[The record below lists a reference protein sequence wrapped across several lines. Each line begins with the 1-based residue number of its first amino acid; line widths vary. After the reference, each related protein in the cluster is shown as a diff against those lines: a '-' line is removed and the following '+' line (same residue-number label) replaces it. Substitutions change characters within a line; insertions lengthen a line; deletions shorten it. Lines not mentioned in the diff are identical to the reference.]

1 MTAVTKSAVL
11 GEVTPSDARVLVMYF
26 GRKKIFKKND
36 EAKIAG
42 VRCSVHLQIL
52 ANTCVYR
59 RLFVALDRFQ
69 KHPRT
74 AKIWP
79 IALTFIKANHMQ
91 SPFHLPTAILT
102 LASAALFWFP
112 TASSFAQ
119 LPTEVASVEGITE
132 YRLKNGIKLLLFP
145 DDSKPQFTVNM
156 TVMVGSRHEGY
167 GESGMAHLLEHMLFR
182 GTDQHPDIPKLLK
195 DRGVLNMNGTTSL
208 DRTNYFETLPANG
221 DNLEFAIK
229 MEADRLVNSWIR
241 QDHLTKEMTI
251 VRSEFERGENRP
263 VSILFQR
270 IMDGAF
276 QWHNYGKST
285 IGNQSDIMR
294 VPAKNLRV
302 FYQKY
307 YQPDNIALVVAG
319 KFDKD
324 KALALVEK
332 HFGSI
337 PKPTRQLPQTYTEE
351 PAQDGEREVYLR
363 RAGDVQ
369 YVGLGYHIPSASNE
383 DYAPIQVLASILSNR
398 PEGKLYT
405 NLVQTEV
412 AASAAAFA
420 RIGHDPGLFMA
431 YAEVPTDKDLNVAK
445 DALVKQLE
453 TLADSDDNVTE
464 ADVKRAVRSIL
475 KRRETQFASSE
486 RFATALSEWESYGD
500 WRLYFLHRDRL
511 EKVKPADV
519 LRVAKEYLIRSN
531 RTVGLFYPTE
541 EPLRASID
549 GQSMAAKMVDG
560 YEGRKEISKGEAF
573 DPTPENIQA
582 RTQTGVL
589 DSGIKYALLPKET
602 RGDRVTASL
611 ALGYGDKTSLEG
623 LVEAAEFLPTLM
635 QRGTKNLSYQAYRD
649 RLDELKATVS
659 FRGTLGRLTVNI
671 QTERD
676 NLNDALDVV
685 KQALREPLLNEAEFN
700 VQKNE
705 TLTNLETGLSDPQT
719 RAVTAMRRRTSDYEA
734 DDVRYVPTIEE
745 DIQRYKALTVD
756 DVVRLHRDF
765 IGGENGEV
773 AIVGDFD
780 AATALSK
787 LNEIFADWKATKP
800 YARIEKVANP
810 DMDTSPVTI
819 DTPDKANA
827 VLIAARTCDVG
838 DEHPDYEAMLIGD
851 YIMGGGPLSSRIAD
865 RVRKQDGLSYT
876 AVTRFSGNSE
886 NQIGTFYI
894 FCISKPTNTPKVIAA
909 VTEEV
914 DRMRDS
920 GVTAEE
926 LSKAKESYLKNRQ
939 GGRANDR
946 KIASELISNLRLG
959 RTMEF
964 QRASDDKI
972 AGLDKASVDA
982 ALRRVMDLSKMVEVT
997 AGDFSQQDDDAA
1009 TPDDAMEKDDA
1020 AKQDDAA
1027 AEDKSAPE
1035 PAE

>member
-1 MTAVTKSAVL
+1 ML
-11 GEVTPSDARVLVMYF
+11 RPL
-26 GRKKIFKKND
+26 N
-36 EAKIAG
+36 
-42 VRCSVHLQIL
+42 LP
-52 ANTCVYR
+52 NT
-59 RLFVALDRFQ
+59 
-69 KHPRT
+69 
-74 AKIWP
+74 
-79 IALTFIKANHMQ
+79 
-91 SPFHLPTAILT
+91 ILT
-102 LASAALFWFP
+102 LVFAALFL
-112 TASSFAQ
+112 SSSTNLLAQ
-119 LPTEVASVEGITE
+119 PPAAGTSVEGITQ
-132 YRLKNGIKLLLFP
+132 YQLNNGVKLLLFP

-182 GTDQHPDIPKLLK
+182 GTDLHPDIPKLLK

-208 DRTNYFETLPANG
+208 DRTNYFETLPASG
-221 DNLEFAIK
+221 DNLEFAIH

-241 QDHLTKEMTI
+241 QEHLTKEMTI
-251 VRSEFERGENRP
+251 VRSEFERGENSP

-294 VPAKNLRV
+294 VPAKSLRV

-307 YQPDNIALVVAG
+307 YQPDNVTLVVAG

-337 PKPTRQLPQTYTEE
+337 PKPTRRLPKTYTEE
-351 PAQDGEREVYLR
+351 PAQDGERVVYLR
-363 RAGDVQ
+363 RSGDVQ
-369 YVGLGYHIPSASNE
+369 YVGLGYHIPSASDE
-383 DYAPIQVLASILSNR
+383 AYAAVQVLASIMSNR
-398 PEGKLYT
+398 PEGRLYT
-405 NLVQTEV
+405 NLVQTEI
-412 AASAAAFA
+412 ASSAAAFA
-420 RIGHDPGLFMA
+420 RVGHDPGLFMA
-431 YAEVPTDKDLNVAK
+431 YAEVPADKDLNEAK
-445 DALVKQLE
+445 DALVEQLE
-453 TLADSDDNVTE
+453 TLAGDGDAKNENVTE
-464 ADVKRAVRSIL
+464 ADVQRAVRSIL
-475 KRRETQFASSE
+475 KQRETQFANSE

-511 EKVKPADV
+511 EKVTPADV
-519 LRVAKEYLIRSN
+519 LKVAKEYLIRSN
-531 RTVGLFYPTE
+531 RTVGLFFPTE
-541 EPLRASID
+541 EPVRAAID
-549 GQSMAAKMVDG
+549 GQNMVAKMVDG

-573 DPTPENIQA
+573 EPTPENIQA

-589 DSGIKYALLPKET
+589 DSGLKYALLPKET
-602 RGDRVTASL
+602 RGDRVTASI
-611 ALGYGDKTSLEG
+611 ALGYGDKNSLKG
-623 LVEAAEFLPTLM
+623 MVEAAAFLPTLM
-635 QRGTKNLSYQAYRD
+635 QRGTKQLSYQAYRD
-649 RLDELKATVS
+649 RLDELKATVGFS
-659 FRGTLGRLTVNI
+659 GSLGRLTVQI

-676 NLNDALDVV
+676 NLNDVLDVV
-685 KQALREPLLNEAEFN
+685 KQALQEPLLNAAEFN

-719 RAVTAMRRRTSDYEA
+719 LAVTAMRRRTNAYEA

-745 DIQRYKALTVD
+745 DIQRYKDLTIE
-756 DVVRLHRDF
+756 DVATLHRDF

-787 LNEIFADWKATKP
+787 LNEIFAGWKATQP
-800 YARIEKVANP
+800 YARIQRVANP
-810 DMDTSPVTI
+810 NMDTSPVTI

-827 VLIAARTCDVG
+827 ILIAARTCEIG
-838 DEHPDYEAMLIGD
+838 DQHPDYEAMLIGD

-865 RVRKQDGLSYT
+865 RVRKKDGLSYT
-876 AVTRFSGNSE
+876 AMSRFSGSSE
-886 NQIGTFYI
+886 NPVGSFFI
-894 FCISKPTNTPKVIAA
+894 FCISKPTNTQKVIAA

-920 GVTAEE
+920 GVTADE

-959 RTMEF
+959 RTMDF

-972 AGLDKASVDA
+972 AGLDKPTVDA
-982 ALRRVMDLSKMVEVT
+982 ALRRVMDLSKMVEVK
-997 AGDFSQQDDDAA
+997 AGDFTQQDDAVDSDKTSDRPDTTDEAA
-1009 TPDDAMEKDDA
+1009 SET
-1020 AKQDDAA
+1020 AK
-1027 AEDKSAPE
+1027 
-1035 PAE
+1035 

>member
-1 MTAVTKSAVL
+1 MLSFL
-11 GEVTPSDARVLVMYF
+11 
-26 GRKKIFKKND
+26 
-36 EAKIAG
+36 
-42 VRCSVHLQIL
+42 
-52 ANTCVYR
+52 
-59 RLFVALDRFQ
+59 
-69 KHPRT
+69 
-74 AKIWP
+74 
-79 IALTFIKANHMQ
+79 
-91 SPFHLPTAILT
+91 HLPTVILT

-112 TASSFAQ
+112 SNASLAQ
-119 LPTEVASVEGITE
+119 PPAENTSVEGITE
-132 YRLKNGIKLLLFP
+132 YRLNNGVKLLLFP

-182 GTDQHPDIPKLLK
+182 GTDLHPDIPKLLK

-208 DRTNYFETLPANG
+208 DRTNYFETLPASE
-221 DNLEFAIK
+221 DNLEFAIA

-241 QDHLTKEMTI
+241 QEHLSKEMTI
-251 VRSEFERGENRP
+251 VRSEFERGENSP

-285 IGNQSDIMR
+285 IGNRSDIMR

-307 YQPDNIALVVAG
+307 YQPDNITLVIAG

-324 KALALVEK
+324 KALALVEQ

-337 PKPTRQLPQTYTEE
+337 PKPTRRLPKTYTEE
-351 PAQDGEREVYLR
+351 PPQDGERVVYLR
-363 RAGDVQ
+363 RSGDVQ
-369 YVGLGYHIPSASNE
+369 YVGLGYHIPSASDEN
-383 DYAPIQVLASILSNR
+383 YAAVQVLASILSNR
-398 PEGKLYT
+398 PEGRLYK
-405 NLVQTEV
+405 NLVQTEI
-412 AASAAAFA
+412 ATSAAAFA
-420 RIGHDPGLFMA
+420 RVGHDPGLFMA
-431 YAEVPTDKDLNVAK
+431 YAEVPADKDLTAAK
-445 DALVKQLE
+445 DALVEQLE
-453 TLADSDDNVTE
+453 TVGADDQNVTE

-475 KRRETQFASSE
+475 KRRETQFANSE

-511 EKVKPADV
+511 EKVTPADV
-519 LRVAKEYLIRSN
+519 VRVADEYLIQSN

-541 EPLRASID
+541 EPVRASID
-549 GQSMAAKMVDG
+549 AQNMVAKMVDG
-560 YEGRKEISKGEAF
+560 YKGRKEISQGEAF
-573 DPTPENIQA
+573 EPTPENIQD
-582 RTQTGVL
+582 RTKTGKL
-589 DSGIKYALLPKET
+589 DSGLKYALLPKET
-602 RGDRVTASL
+602 RGDRVIAVITLS
-611 ALGYGDKTSLEG
+611 YGDESSLNG
-623 LVEAAEFLPTLM
+623 KVEAAALLPGLM
-635 QRGTKNLSYQAYRD
+635 QRGTKDLSYQAYRD

-659 FRGTLGRLTVNI
+659 FSGSLGRLVVQI

-685 KQALREPLLNEAEFN
+685 KQALQEPLLDEAEFN
-700 VQKNE
+700 VRRNE
-705 TLTNLETGLSDPQT
+705 TLTTLETGLSDPQ
-719 RAVTAMRRRTSDYEA
+719 RLAVTAMRRRTSDYEPG
-734 DDVRYVPTIEE
+734 DVRYVPTIEE
-745 DIQRYKALTVD
+745 DIERYKALTAD
-756 DVVRLHRDF
+756 DVVALHRDF

-780 AATALSK
+780 AESALSK
-787 LNEIFADWKATKP
+787 LNEVFADWKATQP
-800 YARIEKVANP
+800 YALIKRVPNP
-810 DMDTSPVTI
+810 NMDTSPVTI

-827 VLIAARTCDVG
+827 IFVAARTNDMG

-865 RVRKQDGLSYT
+865 RVRKKDGLSYT
-876 AVTRFSGNSE
+876 AMSRFSGTSE
-886 NQIGTFYI
+886 NQVGTFFF
-894 FCISKPTNTPKVIAA
+894 FCISKPTNTQKVIAA

-920 GVTAEE
+920 GVTADE

-972 AGLDKASVDA
+972 AGLDKPTVDA

-997 AGDFSQQDDDAA
+997 AGDFTQQDDD
-1009 TPDDAMEKDDA
+1009 TPADDA
-1020 AKQDDAA
+1020 ADAK
-1027 AEDKSAPE
+1027 DE
-1035 PAE
+1035 PAAKPAE

>member
-1 MTAVTKSAVL
+1 
-11 GEVTPSDARVLVMYF
+11 
-26 GRKKIFKKND
+26 
-36 EAKIAG
+36 
-42 VRCSVHLQIL
+42 
-52 ANTCVYR
+52 
-59 RLFVALDRFQ
+59 
-69 KHPRT
+69 
-74 AKIWP
+74 
-79 IALTFIKANHMQ
+79 MQ
-91 SPFHLPTAILT
+91 SPLHFPTAILT

-112 TASSFAQ
+112 VTTSFAQ
-119 LPTEVASVEGITE
+119 QPTEASSVEGITE
-132 YRLKNGIKLLLFP
+132 YRLDNGVKLLMFP

-182 GTDQHPDIPKLLK
+182 GSDAHPDIPKLLK

-208 DRTNYFETLPANG
+208 DRTNYFETLPASE
-221 DNLEFAIK
+221 DNLEFAIA

-241 QDHLTKEMTI
+241 QEHLTKEMTI

-263 VSILFQR
+263 ISILFQR

-294 VPAKNLRV
+294 VPAKSLRV

-307 YQPDNIALVVAG
+307 YQPDNVTLVVAG

-337 PKPTRQLPQTYTEE
+337 PKPTRKLPKTYTEE
-351 PAQDGEREVYLR
+351 PAQDGERVVYLR
-363 RAGDVQ
+363 RSGDVQ
-369 YVGLGYHIPSASNE
+369 YVGLGYHIPSASSE

-405 NLVQTEV
+405 NLVQTEI

-431 YAEVPTDKDLNVAK
+431 YAEVPTDKDLNEAK
-445 DALVKQLE
+445 DALVKEME
-453 TLADSDDNVTE
+453 TLADSDQNVTE

-475 KRRETQFASSE
+475 KRRESEFANSE
-486 RFATALSEWESYGD
+486 RFATALTEWESYGD

-511 EKVKPADV
+511 EKVTPADV

-531 RTVGLFYPTE
+531 RTVGLFFPTE
-541 EPLRASID
+541 EPVRASID
-549 GQSMAAKMVDG
+549 GQNMVAKMVDG
-560 YEGRKEISKGEAF
+560 YEGRKEISQGEAF
-573 DPTPENIQA
+573 EPTPENIQA
-582 RTQTGVL
+582 RTKTGVL
-589 DSGIKYALLPKET
+589 DSGLKYALLPKET
-602 RGDRVTASL
+602 RGDRVIAAITLS
-611 ALGYGDKTSLEG
+611 YGDENSLKG
-623 LVEAAEFLPTLM
+623 MVEAADFLPTLM
-635 QRGTKNLSYQAYRD
+635 QRGTKNLSYQEYRD
-649 RLDELKATVS
+649 RLDELKASVRFS
-659 FRGTLGRLTVNI
+659 GSLGRLAIQI

-676 NLNDALDVV
+676 NLNDVLDVI
-685 KQALREPLLNEAEFN
+685 KQALQEPLLNEAEFN
-700 VQKNE
+700 VQKTE
-705 TLTNLETGLSDPQT
+705 TLTSLETGLSDPQ
-719 RAVTAMRRRTSDYEA
+719 RLAVTAMRRRTSEYEA
-734 DDVRYVPTIEE
+734 DDVRYVPTIAE
-745 DIQRYKALTVD
+745 DIERYKALTVD
-756 DVVRLHRDF
+756 DVVTLHRDF

-780 AATALSK
+780 ADTALSK
-787 LNEIFADWKATKP
+787 LNEMFAGWKATKP
-800 YARIEKVANP
+800 YALIEKVANP

-827 VLIAARTCDVG
+827 IFITARTCDVG
-838 DEHPDYEAMLIGD
+838 DQHPDYEAMLIGD

-876 AVTRFSGNSE
+876 AVTRFAGNSE

-894 FCISKPTNTPKVIAA
+894 FCISKPTNTQKVIAA

-926 LSKAKESYLKNRQ
+926 LSKAKESYLQNRQ
-939 GGRANDR
+939 GGRAKDS
-946 KIASELISNLRLG
+946 KIASELLSNLRMG
-959 RTMEF
+959 RTMAF
-964 QRASDDKI
+964 QSASDNKI
-972 AGLDKASVDA
+972 AELDKQTVDA
-982 ALRRVMDLSKMVEVT
+982 ALRKVMDLSKMVEVT
-997 AGDFSQQDDDAA
+997 AGDFSQ
-1009 TPDDAMEKDDA
+1009 PDDADSG
-1020 AKQDDAA
+1020 DAA
-1027 AEDKSAPE
+1027 AEKETTPE
-1035 PAE
+1035 PAMSK